1 MYSITSIARYL
12 SGISNF
18 LDLRTEV
25 KWSEHFQIDN
35 KIFRCCHSSNR
46 IEMDYIET
54 EVGTFKL
61 GSVTIE
67 IYFNAPISV
76 HCPNNLDIRTFLGCI
91 TLSVIIL

>member
-46 IEMDYIET
+46 IEMDFIET
-54 EVGTFKL
+54 EVGTLSWVPLLLKFTL
-61 GSVTIE
+61 MQ
-67 IYFNAPISV
+67 IYQDTVQIS
-76 HCPNNLDIRTFLGCI
+76 
-91 TLSVIIL
+91 